1 MNIVNK
7 KLLTAASLVAIFS
20 LHLFTATA
28 QVPAGAVKSNS
39 NTSLDQY
46 FTPATA
52 GEMKPD
58 AEGFIRRWLLLE
70 PISNPN
76 RSNTVFTDSYIREAF
91 AKEYFKDQFTVLP
104 KDGDKVTV
112 TVPKAAPAA
121 GRGGMGGFPG
131 GGMPGQTP
139 AAPAA
144 PAAPEMEKVKLT
156 WHALEST
163 RFNVKLFRFA
173 TNLTPNKYGV
183 IFWAVTVINAPTEMK
198 NVRMAVGSNSA
209 SMWWLN
215 GEEAVILSGDR
226 RMVADDCVS
235 GRLTLKQGKNIVRG
249 AVING
254 PGMSDFCLR
263 FLDENGQPLKGIT
276 VSYK

>member
-7 KLLTAASLVAIFS
+7 KLLTAASFVAIFS

-46 FTPATA
+46 FTPATE

-91 AKEYFKDQFTVLP
+91 AKEYFKDQFTILP

-112 TVPKAAPAA
+112 TVPKAAPAT

-131 GGMPGQTP
+131 GGMPGQ
-139 AAPAA
+139 APAA
-144 PAAPEMEKVKLT
+144 PAAPEMEKVKLQ

-183 IFWAVTVINAPTEMK
+183 IFWAVTVINAPEEIK

-276 VSYK
+276 ISYK